1 VNAPLTTGWSQDGES
16 WTDYH
21 NDALVI
27 TTHIPSD
34 SYVSLGKKNAACTAW
49 RRVMFMRCSK
59 FQYAISQ
66 LRWHSEIRS
75 SEHQRQIS
83 GVFQQT
89 VIDKVSQSQHQVV
102 GSG

>member
-34 SYVSLGKKNAACTAW
+34 SYVSLGKKK
-49 RRVMFMRCSK
+49 CSM
-59 FQYAISQ
+59 
-66 LRWHSEIRS
+66 HSMAS
-75 SEHQRQIS
+75 CDVHAVQ
-83 GVFQQT
+83 
-89 VIDKVSQSQHQVV
+89 
-102 GSG
+102 

>member
-34 SYVSLGKKNAACTAW
+34 SYVSLGKKGS
-49 RRVMFMRCSK
+49 M
-59 FQYAISQ
+59 
-66 LRWHSEIRS
+66 HSMAS
-75 SEHQRQIS
+75 CDVHAVQ
-83 GVFQQT
+83 
-89 VIDKVSQSQHQVV
+89 
-102 GSG
+102 